1 MTVAMC
7 LANHEEEISTQW
19 EHDPALCD
27 TGGRTVAMYLAW
39 GVKEIPT
46 RWEHDPTL

>member
-1 MTVAMC
+1 
-7 LANHEEEISTQW
+7 
-19 EHDPALCD
+19 LCD